1 MSNAFSRTDR
11 ISQIY
16 ELILAGEFGK
26 YLSYSYNTYTG
37 TITLIK
43 GENEFTDIIIEWIGA
58 RQGAL
63 KSAPDFKL
71 YNIPLHRLINTSNL
85 GFKIF
90 KTDVGLLLVADD
102 SMSLVKDN
110 ESLLTLIE
118 LYVWYSFNSAV
129 DFAFSKTV
137 LNV

>member
-1 MSNAFSRTDR
+1 MGSDISNAFSRTDR

-43 GENEFTDIIIEWIGA
+43 GENEFTDLIIEWIGA

-71 YNIPLHRLINTSNL
+71 YNIPLHTH
-85 GFKIF
+85 
-90 KTDVGLLLVADD
+90 TDIHTYIQTHTNKHIHKYTKHA
-102 SMSLVKDN
+102 
-110 ESLLTLIE
+110 
-118 LYVWYSFNSAV
+118 
-129 DFAFSKTV
+129 
-137 LNV
+137 